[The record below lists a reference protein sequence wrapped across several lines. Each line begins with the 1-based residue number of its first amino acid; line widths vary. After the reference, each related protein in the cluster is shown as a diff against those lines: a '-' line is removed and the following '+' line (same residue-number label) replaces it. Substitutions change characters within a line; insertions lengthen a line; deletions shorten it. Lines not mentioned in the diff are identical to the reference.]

1 MSTEVA
7 LNISELDLDQPDVV
21 HGLIDYIFQETLD
34 ALCEEEQT
42 SGLERQ
48 TDLLEAMNAIL
59 QNDVDDL
66 PLMDET
72 YPDRLAKRLKAAL
85 HQVQG
90 LDEYLEVIKNE
101 REYIYVALWL
111 IIKDFLELL
120 MVSADE
126 NDTEEVLALRREA
139 LANTWVKRFCDGK

>member
-1 MSTEVA
+1 MSGEVA

-21 HGLIDYIFQETLD
+21 YGLIDYIFEETLE

-59 QNDVDDL
+59 QNQVQEL
-66 PLMDET
+66 PLMDES
-72 YPDRLAKRLKAAL
+72 YPDRLAKRLNTSL

-120 MVSADE
+120 MVSSEDG
-126 NDTEEVLALRREA
+126 DTQEVLALRRQA
-139 LANTWVKRFCDGK
+139 LANTWVKRFCNEQ